1 MNDQVSRQSFRLRI
15 TNHRK
20 IFFNY
25 TRDISCSSCDLDL
38 HDSYVVSANRGK
50 TRCLHC
56 AVKFHI
62 IDKIPSEIQDE
73 LEEMED

>member
-1 MNDQVSRQSFRLRI
+1 MNVEINKQSFRLRI

-25 TRDISCSSCDLDL
+25 TRDIICSSCNVDL

-50 TRCLHC
+50 TRCVPC
-56 AVKFHI
+56 AVKYHI
-62 IDKIPSEIQDE
+62 IDKVPAEIMDE
-73 LEEMED
+73 VEEQLD